1 MLPPLS
7 FLNIQVKGA
16 TDDDEPAKKK
26 QSTKKLK
33 RQKMKEQRDGG
44 M

>member
-1 MLPPLS
+1 MNPKKTVD
-7 FLNIQVKGA
+7 QVKG
-16 TDDDEPAKKK
+16 TEDEPAKKK
-26 QSTKKLK
+26 TSTKKLK